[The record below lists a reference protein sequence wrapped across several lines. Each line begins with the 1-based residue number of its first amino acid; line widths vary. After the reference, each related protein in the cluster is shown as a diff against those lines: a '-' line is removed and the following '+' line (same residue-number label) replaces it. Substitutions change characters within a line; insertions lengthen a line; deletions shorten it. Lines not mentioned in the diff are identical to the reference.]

1 MDGLEVRH
9 TVDKSMIACQL
20 SVGNKAKFMTKA
32 KTYGGC
38 SFVLRQLIEAFN
50 EGRVFVKPTYN
61 TVVNFDTTHDEFL
74 K

>member
-1 MDGLEVRH
+1 MDGLEVKY

-20 SVGNKAKFMTKA
+20 SVVNKDKFMAKA
-32 KTYGGC
+32 KTYGGS

-50 EGRVFVKPTYN
+50 EGRIFIKPNYL
-61 TVVNFDTTHDEFL
+61 TVVSPDTNLDEFM